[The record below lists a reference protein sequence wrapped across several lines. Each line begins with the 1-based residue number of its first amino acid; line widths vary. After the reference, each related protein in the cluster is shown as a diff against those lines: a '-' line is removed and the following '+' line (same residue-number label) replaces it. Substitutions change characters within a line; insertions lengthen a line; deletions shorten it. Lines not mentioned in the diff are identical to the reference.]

1 MLPTT
6 ISTAVTAASIAA
18 HPGQPTPT
26 PTPFQRIQEMARCI
40 AEGCEDPRLD
50 LDADGHLSVSDLLI
64 AARTTDRTPARAHRH
79 TSPSKRSQSPASL
92 FPPLPP
98 LLSDDILVS
107 DVADL
112 DGDGTDDLMLGLDPA
127 GLRVQL
133 RPANAPSTNLD
144 FAPGEVI
151 RQLHTL
157 DINGDTR
164 PDIYYN
170 AQPGHPVFLVN
181 DGTGGFIEYSQSL
194 PGLGASSDVAIGD
207 VTGDGLDDLVAMSA
221 VGNQIRTFRGIIGGT
236 LFTTSPGVL
245 HFSLSDPLLLEL
257 DDLDDDGDLDLLI
270 YNYVAATANN
280 EIIAAFNPGD
290 GSFSAFNWI
299 VTTIPFRASK
309 FVFHDLDEDGHLD
322 AILFARGAGPVAM
335 IHYGLGGGTFGSPV
349 TIPNP
354 TMFDATRTGDIGD
367 FNADGLLDIAFS
379 VEEHAAAAIAFAT
392 GPRSFADPV
401 FFAAGANDKTLIAFD
416 ADSDGDDDL
425 ATSPGLTLLPN
436 DQSAMFP
443 FGTPIYPVPE
453 TIAIPATG
461 DFTGDGLP
469 DVAVSTAQPTAV
481 LVFPGEPT
489 GTLGAPIRS
498 EGFDFTDDDRI
509 VADFDAD
516 GDPDIAYFDNA
527 RRQVTFASS
536 NGTGSLA
543 LAAVLPL
550 PGDFDSTETADLN
563 ADGLIDFVSIDRE
576 DRTVTALFNRGGF
589 AFDAVP
595 IDTGIPFSGRYIND
609 VALLDLNDD
618 DAPDM
623 LITRSRNLPRVTL
636 LNDGTGQFAPT
647 ERIVTT
653 PTNPKWQIDT
663 QFENEGRAWPTDLD
677 EDGHP
682 DLLYELSGGLRFQ
695 FGLGNG
701 QFAPPIVLQGGLREF
716 AVPRF
721 EDIDL
726 DGFRDIVIVRP
737 LSADTS
743 VFVWFGRPGQS
754 LDAQFPYAV
763 HPHIGTGTLADMD
776 GDGDLDIVARIARF
790 GPNAII
796 VIPNRA
802 VP

>member
-1 MLPTT
+1 MLQTAIT
-6 ISTAVTAASIAA
+6 TAVAAASIAA
-18 HPGQPTPT
+18 QPGQPTPT

-40 AEGCEDPRLD
+40 TEGCEDPRLD

-92 FPPLPP
+92 FPPLPLFLP
-98 LLSDDILVS
+98 HDLLASE
-107 DVADL
+107 VADL
-112 DGDGTDDLMLGLDPA
+112 DGDGTDDLMLGLDPTD
-127 GLRVQL
+127 LLIQL
-133 RPANAPSTNLD
+133 RPANAPNINLD
-144 FAPGEVI
+144 FAPGVLI
-151 RQLHTL
+151 RGIKTL
-157 DINGDTR
+157 DLDGDTDL
-164 PDIYYN
+164 DIYYR
-170 AQPGHPVFLVN
+170 AQSGPPKFLVN
-181 DGTGGFIEYSQSL
+181 DGSGGLTEFPQPLSGI
-194 PGLGASSDVAIGD
+194 GAARDIAVGD
-207 VTGDGLDDLVAMSA
+207 VTGDGLADLVVLSPVSA
-221 VGNQIRTFRGIIGGT
+221 PIRTFPGIAGPA
-236 LFTTSPGVL
+236 LFDDTSGIP
-245 HFSLSDPLLLEL
+245 HFFFSNAWILEL
-257 DDLDDDGDLDLLI
+257 DDVDDDSDLDMLI
-270 YNYVAATANN
+270 YDKPAASNDR
-280 EIIAAFNPGD
+280 IVAAFNPGD
-290 GSFSAFNWI
+290 GSFSAFNWLI
-299 VTTIPFRASK
+299 TTIPFETNSNI
-309 FVFHDLDEDGHLD
+309 FQDLDEDGHLD
-322 AILFARGAGPVAM
+322 AILFGRGTGPVAAVL
-335 IHYGLGGGTFGSPV
+335 YGLGGGAFASPV

-401 FFAAGANDKTLIAFD
+401 FFAAGANDKALIAFD

-425 ATSPGLTLLPN
+425 ATSPALSLLLN

-527 RRQVTFASS
+527 RRRVTFASS

-550 PGDFDSTETADLN
+550 PGDFDSTESADLN

-595 IDTGIPFSGRYIND
+595 IETGIPFPGRYIND

-618 DAPDM
+618 DAADM
-623 LITRSRNLPRVTL
+623 LITRSRSLPRVTL

-647 ERIVTT
+647 ERIVTS

-663 QFENEGRAWPTDLD
+663 ELDYEDRAWSTDLD

-682 DLLYELSGGLRFQ
+682 DLLYELNGGLRFQ

-701 QFAPPIVLQGGLREF
+701 EFAPPIVLQGGLRQF

-726 DGFRDIVIVRP
+726 DGLRDIVIVQFFG
-737 LSADTS
+737 ADTS
-743 VFVWFGRPGQS
+743 IFVWFGRPGQS

-763 HPHIGTGTLADMD
+763 HPHFGTGTLADMD

-796 VIPNRA
+796 VITNRA